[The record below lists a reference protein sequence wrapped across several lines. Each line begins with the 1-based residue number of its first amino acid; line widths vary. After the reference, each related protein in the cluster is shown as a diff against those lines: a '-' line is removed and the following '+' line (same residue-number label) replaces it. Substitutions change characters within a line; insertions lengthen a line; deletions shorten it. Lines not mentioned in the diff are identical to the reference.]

1 MSSEDNRPETQG
13 VLIQWEAKGPPV
25 QKKLVVA
32 TTFPPSP
39 TQVGTV
45 VTTYQNPTL
54 DELEKACAL
63 AGLSLVG
70 VDEEADEEEMH
81 IRDSFKLQG
90 QAILA
95 ARRVLEQGYTEDAL
109 KPGSL
114 GLVELVEK
122 VCLDKTVAQATC
134 SQLEWANDRRA
145 AELERQVGF
154 RDERIAELEHHITHR
169 DHNIALLKSGAD
181 LPKVAGITVWS
192 ASDAAKVDKLLERI
206 VELEGLQAALKR
218 AHLDLD
224 DTLQRVHDL
233 SERVTALTAESAYN
247 NLEEPPGPPVGYIV
261 VGQPGIE
268 TGDPIETLL
277 RRPKDQRREA
287 AQNVAD
293 AINTVCNGVARR
305 PLVWRVEPADYKLRT

>member
-13 VLIQWEAKGPPV
+13 VLIQWEAEGPPV
-25 QKKLVVA
+25 QEKLVVA
-32 TTFPPSP
+32 TTIPPTSVGGP
-39 TQVGTV
+39 TLATI
-45 VTTYQNPTL
+45 YRNPTL
-54 DELEKACAL
+54 DDLEKACAL

-70 VDEEADEEEMH
+70 VDEEEMH
-81 IRDSFKLQG
+81 IRDRHKLQG

-114 GLVELVEK
+114 NLVELVEK

-192 ASDAAKVDKLLERI
+192 AGDAAKVDKLLERI
-206 VELEGLQAALKR
+206 VELEGLQAALKW

-224 DTLQRVHDL
+224 DTRQRVRDL
-233 SERVTALTAESAYN
+233 SERCTALGEESAYN

-277 RRPKDQRREA
+277 SIPKIQLRET

-293 AINTVCNGVARR
+293 AINTVCSGVARR